1 MAKKTFIIEA
11 KERWLYRLQ
20 AETFEQAMQLA
31 EEEAYQHKSE
41 MRGFEFIRVEE
52 DEDDVQNNNCP
63 QR

>member
-52 DEDDVQNNNCP
+52 DEDA
-63 QR
+63 